1 MKHPS
6 LPIAVLSLI
15 VCVLGLVARAADA
28 TPAKPNIIFILADDW
43 GLDRT
48 GCYGADTFKTPH
60 LDALAAGG
68 LRFQT
73 CYATPYCGPTRA
85 ELMTGRYPFRTGALG
100 NGLAAS
106 VDPKREFGLPAMLR
120 QTGYATA
127 LAGKWR
133 QMTGDLR
140 EWGFDEWMTDP
151 SPAGWSWEKSYLKNG
166 QEVKLDAEVYCPDV
180 FHEFA
185 IDFIRRHRDGPF
197 FLHYASHFTHAPIVR
212 TPLSK
217 LGVEADK
224 LQIFFDNHSYLDRQ
238 VGELVAELDRL
249 GIREQTLIIFTGDN
263 GPTVGHHREAG
274 LGGRKI
280 LGGKGTLLEGGTRVP
295 LIANWKG
302 KTPPGQVCSDL
313 VDFSD
318 FHATFA
324 ELAGVTRPNHM
335 VFDGRSF
342 APQLLGRPGQPRE
355 HVFVQLQGEWF
366 VRDAGWKLTGRGEL
380 FDMSDAPFG
389 EKLVAADA
397 QSPGATAARKRLQ
410 AALDRLNPARGV
422 LGRGDDTSAMWRVLG
437 GPEKE
442 KGDAVQILHN
452 ANGNV
457 SVSVQGRRGTVLR
470 QFQATQI
477 PAILTFRFQSTF
489 DPKAREIPT
498 ELFGTGD
505 FRIFVGTSGSALN
518 GRESNEADLGTYE
531 GFQFRIFPHLKD
543 SPERI
548 KTGDESHTATSLW
561 VRYSDPK
568 RCLDGIGLPHTG
580 LMSDAAQNRNR
591 QNGIHNCG
599 WSRVSLYPGGF
610 GLPNGGPAEVTIRI
624 TRELISIEAGG
635 KRFSHPLQ
643 ANERRISQIDTI
655 AVSHTNIS
663 RGYQTYSISNL
674 RLSEMTD

>member
-106 VDPKREFGLPAMLR
+106 VDPKHEFGLPAMLR

-151 SPAGWSWEKSYLKNG
+151 SPAGWFWEKSYLKNG

-185 IDFIRRHRDGPF
+185 LDFIRRNRDGPF

-263 GPTVGHHREAG
+263 GSTVGHHREA
-274 LGGRKI
+274 
-280 LGGKGTLLEGGTRVP
+280 
-295 LIANWKG
+295 
-302 KTPPGQVCSDL
+302 
-313 VDFSD
+313 
-318 FHATFA
+318 
-324 ELAGVTRPNHM
+324 
-335 VFDGRSF
+335 
-342 APQLLGRPGQPRE
+342 
-355 HVFVQLQGEWF
+355 
-366 VRDAGWKLTGRGEL
+366 
-380 FDMSDAPFG
+380 
-389 EKLVAADA
+389 
-397 QSPGATAARKRLQ
+397 
-410 AALDRLNPARGV
+410 V

-442 KGDAVQILHN
+442 KGDAVQILQN

-470 QFQATQI
+470 QLQATQI

-518 GRESNEADLGTYE
+518 GRESSEADLGTYE